1 MSPVPKSSWSYA
13 RAFSRNLGL
22 INEAEQQMLR
32 QSRVAIA
39 GMGGVGGIHLITL
52 ARLGIGAFTITD
64 PDTFSIENTNRQYG
78 AASSAYGRNKA
89 EVMAALARDINPD
102 AIIDIIPGGVTSENV
117 DQFFHGANL
126 FVDSLDAFSLDIRR
140 AVYRAAAQRGLFA
153 VSAGPFGF
161 STGWMVFDPAG
172 MSFDQYFD
180 IRDDMSEAEKF
191 IAFVVGVAPKGTH
204 LRYLDKRYVDFKA
217 RKGPSAGLACD
228 LAAGVVGAE
237 AIKIL
242 LHRGPLKPI
251 PHFHQFDPYLGKYVH
266 GTLRWGN
273 RHPLQRLKRWYLM
286 RYARAHQLI
295 AEPDLAPRSI

>member
-1 MSPVPKSSWSYA
+1 MSEPISPWSYA

-22 INEAEQQMLR
+22 ISEAEQQVLR

-52 ARLGIGAFTITD
+52 TRLGVGHFTITD

-78 AASSAYGRNKA
+78 AASSTYGHNKA
-89 EVMAALARDINPD
+89 EAMAAIARDINPD
-102 AIIDIIPGGVTSENV
+102 LTIDIIPGGVTPENV
-117 DQFFHGANL
+117 DQFLNGANL
-126 FVDSLDAFSLDIRR
+126 FVDGLDAFSIDIRR
-140 AVYRAAAQRGLFA
+140 VVYRAAAERGIFA

-161 STGWMVFDPAG
+161 STGWMIFDPTG

-180 IRDDMSEAEKF
+180 IQDDMSEAEKF

-242 LHRGPLKPI
+242 LHRGRIKAI
-251 PHFHQFDPYLGKYVH
+251 PHFHQFDPYVGKYVQ
-266 GTLRWGN
+266 GKLRSGN

-286 RYARAHQLI
+286 RYARRHNLI
-295 AEPDLAPRSI
+295 T